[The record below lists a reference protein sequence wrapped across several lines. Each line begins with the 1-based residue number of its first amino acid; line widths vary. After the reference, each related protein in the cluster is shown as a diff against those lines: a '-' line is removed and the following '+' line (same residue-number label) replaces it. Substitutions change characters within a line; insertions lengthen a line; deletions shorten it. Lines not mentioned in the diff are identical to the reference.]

1 MTIKLNDQIL
11 IILTDFNSVKIIK
24 TEQREERKQRV
35 FQSYLLPQFRKFRS
49 FDLQI
54 RQFVEE
60 SLESTEISSKFH
72 PA

>member
-1 MTIKLNDQIL
+1 M

-24 TEQREERKQRV
+24 TEEREERKQRV
-35 FQSYLLPQFRKFRS
+35 FQSYLLLQFRKFRS

>member
-11 IILTDFNSVKIIK
+11 IILTDFNS
-24 TEQREERKQRV
+24 EEREERKQRV